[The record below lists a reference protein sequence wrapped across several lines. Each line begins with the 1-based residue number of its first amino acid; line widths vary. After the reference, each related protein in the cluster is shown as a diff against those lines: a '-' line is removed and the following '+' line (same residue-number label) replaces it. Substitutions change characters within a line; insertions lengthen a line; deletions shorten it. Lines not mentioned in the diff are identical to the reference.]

1 MKRRF
6 KIIDRFTNMKKADGT
21 PMSRQQIHMLRKRA
35 RGLCWICNK
44 PALEG
49 GYFCLDHQIQARE
62 RMRKKLGCRRRNL
75 GATSYKLDEAR
86 SKRAARK
93 KSTTQKTATAAK
105 AAAAKSTS
113 TRAKAKTTK
122 ATKTTA
128 KTTAAKSRTRATATS
143 TRTKAKAKT
152 LPRTTRRMAARN

>member
-6 KIIDRFTNMKKADGT
+6 KIQDRFTNMKKADGT

-35 RGLCWICNK
+35 RGLCWICSK

-75 GATSYKLDEAR
+75 GATSYKLKEEQDVSR
-86 SKRAARK
+86 SKREARRQSAQAKRASVK
-93 KSTTQKTATAAK
+93 KGTKATKQVKAK
-105 AAAAKSTS
+105 AG
-113 TRAKAKTTK
+113 TRNKNAKAKTTRV
-122 ATKTTA
+122 TV
-128 KTTAAKSRTRATATS
+128 RT
-143 TRTKAKAKT
+143 KAKT
-152 LPRTTRRMAARN
+152 LPRTTRKMAARN